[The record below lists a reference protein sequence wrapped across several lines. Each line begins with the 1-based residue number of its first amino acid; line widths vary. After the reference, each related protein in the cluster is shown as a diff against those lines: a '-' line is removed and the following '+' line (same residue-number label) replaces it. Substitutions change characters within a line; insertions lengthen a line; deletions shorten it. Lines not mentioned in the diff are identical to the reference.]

1 VSARMFARSIAISMA
16 VLLLAPAALAQGAP
30 AQQPT
35 GKTLFHRHCAMCHN
49 ASGMGTGLLSR
60 RMKPEVAE
68 LEKRED
74 LSAAYV
80 ERFARVGLLN
90 MPPITR
96 GEIDDAGMKAIAL
109 YLSRGR
115 P

>member
-1 VSARMFARSIAISMA
+1 MA
-16 VLLLAPAALAQGAP
+16 CLATLWAGAVTAQDLAD
-30 AQQPT
+30 
-35 GKTLFHRHCAMCHN
+35 GKSLFQHHCAMCHN

-74 LSAAYV
+74 LSAAYI
-80 ERFARVGLLN
+80 ERFARQGLLN
-90 MPPITR
+90 MPAITR
-96 GEIDDAGMKAIAL
+96 AEVNDSAMKAIAQ
-109 YLSRGR
+109 YLSRGK